1 MARAGAKRST
11 RKLKIG
17 RSLGVNLWGQAK
29 SPFNKR
35 KYKPGQHGPTS
46 RGGNSSDYA
55 KQMRAKQTLKG
66 YYGNIGEKKF
76 RAYYLEASNMRGDT
90 PDNLIGLLERRLD
103 AVVYRAKLAP
113 TVFSARQLV
122 SHGHIYVND
131 KRVKIASYQVKPGDV
146 ITVSEKAKQMPLVV
160 LALES
165 AERHNFLEYDLRRCL
180 RLRPSESGDRK
191 QHVGGIPDRNRYD
204 IQFHRFRVGCQ
215 LSVPHCGPGREL
227 WRSAGRFGCDLH
239 SRGRQPC
246 AAVQLD
252 HDQSDPEWFDSQSD
266 LVGSA
271 GYALLHPG
279 SGFRIQGIHAV
290 FQHEPG
296 YEQPDCNLCRVV
308 DQLYADPRHNDCK
321 RHRRRDLL
329 LVGQR
334 C

>member
-11 RKLKIG
+11 RKLKIS
-17 RSLGVNLWGQAK
+17 RRLGVNLWGQAK

-76 RAYYLEASNMRGDT
+76 RAYYMEASNMKGNASA
-90 PDNLIGLLERRLD
+90 NLIGLLERRLD

-131 KRVKIASYQVKPGDV
+131 KRVKISSYQVKPGDV

-165 AERHNFLEYDLRRCL
+165 AERNFADYVSVD
-180 RLRPSESGDRK
+180 SANFTATF
-191 QHVGGIPDRNRYD
+191 V
-204 IQFHRFRVGCQ
+204 RVPAFED
-215 LSVPHCGPGREL
+215 VPYPVQMNPEL
-227 WRSAGRFGCDLH
+227 VVEFY
-239 SRGRQPC
+239 SR
-246 AAVQLD
+246 
-252 HDQSDPEWFDSQSD
+252 
-266 LVGSA
+266 
-271 GYALLHPG
+271 
-279 SGFRIQGIHAV
+279 
-290 FQHEPG
+290 
-296 YEQPDCNLCRVV
+296 
-308 DQLYADPRHNDCK
+308 
-321 RHRRRDLL
+321 
-329 LVGQR
+329 
-334 C
+334 

>member
-122 SHGHIYVND
+122 SHGHIYVNG
-131 KRVKIASYQVKPGDV
+131 KRVKIASYRVK
-146 ITVSEKAKQMPLVV
+146 LVV

-165 AERHNFLEYDLRRCL
+165 AERQWPDYINVDSANFTATFTRVPL
-180 RLRPSESGDRK
+180 SED
-191 QHVGGIPDRNRYD
+191 
-204 IQFHRFRVGCQ
+204 
-215 LSVPHCGPGREL
+215 VPYPVQMFPEL
-227 WRSAGRFGCDLH
+227 VVEFY
-239 SRGRQPC
+239 SR
-246 AAVQLD
+246 
-252 HDQSDPEWFDSQSD
+252 
-266 LVGSA
+266 
-271 GYALLHPG
+271 
-279 SGFRIQGIHAV
+279 
-290 FQHEPG
+290 
-296 YEQPDCNLCRVV
+296 
-308 DQLYADPRHNDCK
+308 
-321 RHRRRDLL
+321 
-329 LVGQR
+329 
-334 C
+334 